1 MLISVVINL
10 DETQLPQF
18 GKTPEDVANEA
29 QFAVEGILM
38 SGGFIGR
45 RGNATLDFETSTV
58 IEAV

>member
-10 DETQLPQF
+10 DEMQLPQF

-29 QFAVEGILM
+29 QDVVEGLLT
-38 SGGFIGR
+38 SGSFVFR

-58 IEAV
+58 IE